1 MSEIYGIPLIG
12 GGGVKLFAVIGV
24 TYPAGSVCT
33 CTKGTK
39 SYKAK
44 NTSGLVL
51 FAVPDTGDWTV
62 SCTDGTD
69 TASKIVTISAEGQA
83 EKVELSYKDYL
94 LNGEAQTYAF
104 AAHAQAVNKN
114 APNGAIGSVASGSN
128 GTTLTGSWNGVWAT
142 DKVID
147 LTEFDSLVFDV
158 TVNSMTGWGGFIG
171 VFDATGYWSDSQI
184 AAINGNNLQN
194 GENVIDV
201 SGITGLHRVGI
212 AWYGSLNLTFHA
224 IYRR

>member
-1 MSEIYGIPLIG
+1 MSESFICRRG
-12 GGGVKLFAVIGV
+12 GGGAPFAVIGV

-33 CTKGTK
+33 CAKGAK
-39 SYKAK
+39 IYKAK
-44 NTSGLVL
+44 NTSGLAL
-51 FAVPDTGDWTV
+51 FAVPETGEWTV

-83 EKVELSYKDYL
+83 ETVELSYKDYL
-94 LNGEAQTYAF
+94 LNGETQTYAF
-104 AAHAQAVNKN
+104 TASPQAVNKN
-114 APNGAIGSVASGSN
+114 ANQGAIGGVASDSN
-128 GTTLTGSWNGVWAT
+128 GTKLTGSWNGVWAT
-142 DKVID
+142 GKVID
-147 LTEFDSLVFDV
+147 LTEFNSLVFDV
-158 TVNSMTGWGGFIG
+158 TVNSMTGWGGFTG
-171 VFDATGYWSDSQI
+171 VFDSTGYWDGGQI
-184 AAINGNNLQN
+184 AAINGVGLQT

>member
-1 MSEIYGIPLIG
+1 MIGITNSG

-44 NTSGLVL
+44 NTSGLAL
-51 FAVPDTGDWTV
+51 FAVPNVGDWTV

-69 TASKIVTISAEGQA
+69 TATQTVTISAEGQA
-83 EKVELSYKDYL
+83 KILELNYKDYL
-94 LNGEAQTYAF
+94 LNGETQTYAF
-104 AAHAQAVNKN
+104 TAHAQAVNKN
-114 APNGAIGSVASGSN
+114 APNGAIGSVVSNSN

-147 LTEFDSLVFDV
+147 LTEFESLVFDV
-158 TVNSMTGWGGFIG
+158 TVNSMTGWGGYTG
-171 VFDATGYWSDSQI
+171 VFDATGYWGDGQI
-184 AAINGNNLQN
+184 AAINDNNLQN

-201 SGITGLHRVGI
+201 SNITGLHRVGI
-212 AWYGSLNLTFHA
+212 AWYGGLNLTFHA
-224 IYRR
+224 IYLK

>member
-1 MSEIYGIPLIG
+1 MSEVFITRRG
-12 GGGVKLFAVIGV
+12 GGSVKLFAVIGV

-39 SYKAK
+39 TYKAK
-44 NTSGLVL
+44 DTSGRAL
-51 FAVPDTGDWTV
+51 FAVPEVGDWTV

-69 TASKIVTISAEGQA
+69 TASKTVTITAEGQA
-83 EKVELSYKDYL
+83 KIVELEYKDYL
-94 LNGEAQTYAF
+94 LNGETQTYAF
-104 AAHAQAVNKN
+104 TAHAQAVNKN
-114 APNGAIGSVASGSN
+114 APNGAIGSVASDSN

-158 TVNSMTGWGGFIG
+158 TVNSMTGWGGYTG
-171 VFDATGYWSDSQI
+171 VFDATGYWGDGQI
-184 AAINGNNLQN
+184 AAIMNYNLKT
-194 GENVIDV
+194 GENIIDV
-201 SGITGLHRVGI
+201 SNITGLHRVGI

>member
-12 GGGVKLFAVIGV
+12 GGAKLFAVIGV
-24 TYPAGSVCT
+24 TYPVGSVCT
-33 CTKGTK
+33 CTQGTK
-39 SYKAK
+39 TYKAK
-44 NTSGLVL
+44 NTSGLAL
-51 FAVPDTGDWTV
+51 FAVPKVGDWTV

-69 TASKIVTISAEGQA
+69 TASKTVTINVEGQA
-83 EKVELSYKDYL
+83 KIVELSYKDYL
-94 LNGEAQTYAF
+94 LNGETQTYTF

-114 APNGAIGSVASGSN
+114 APDGKIGTVTSGSS

-158 TVNSMTGWGGFIG
+158 TVNSMTGWGGFVG
-171 VFDATGYWSDSQI
+171 VFDATGYWGDSQI

>member
-1 MSEIYGIPLIG
+1 MSEIYGIPLI

-39 SYKAK
+39 TYKAK

-51 FAVPDTGDWTV
+51 FAVPEVGDWTV

-69 TASKIVTISAEGQA
+69 TASKTVTISAEGQA
-83 EKVELSYKDYL
+83 KIVELNYKDYL
-94 LNGEAQTYAF
+94 LNGETQTYAF

-114 APNGAIGSVASGSN
+114 APDGKIGSVTSN
-128 GTTLTGSWNGVWAT
+128 SDGTTLTGAWNGVWAT

-158 TVNSMTGWGGFIG
+158 TVNSMTGWGGFTG
-171 VFDATGYWSDSQI
+171 VFDATGYWGDSQI
-184 AAINGNNLQN
+184 AAIISNNLHT
-194 GENVIDV
+194 GENIIDV
-201 SGITGLHRVGI
+201 SNVTGLHRVGI

-224 IYRR
+224 IYRK

>member
-1 MSEIYGIPLIG
+1 MSGTIMSGRR
-12 GGGVKLFAVIGV
+12 GGVRLFSVISV

-39 SYKAK
+39 TYKAK
-44 NTSGLVL
+44 NTSGRAL

-69 TASKIVTISAEGQA
+69 TASKTVTISTEGQA
-83 EKVELSYKDYL
+83 ETVELSYKDYL
-94 LNGEAQTYAF
+94 LNGETQTYAF
-104 AAHAQAVNKN
+104 TAHAQAVNKN
-114 APNGAIGSVASGSN
+114 APDGAIGSVASGSN

-142 DKVID
+142 GKVID

-158 TVNSMTGWGGFIG
+158 TVNSMTGWGGFTG
-171 VFDATGYWSDSQI
+171 VFDATGHWDGSQI
-184 AAINGNNLQN
+184 AAIMNLN
-194 GENVIDV
+194 LKTGENIIDV
-201 SGITGLHRVGI
+201 SNITGLHRVGI
-212 AWYGSLNLTFHA
+212 AWYGNLNLTFHA